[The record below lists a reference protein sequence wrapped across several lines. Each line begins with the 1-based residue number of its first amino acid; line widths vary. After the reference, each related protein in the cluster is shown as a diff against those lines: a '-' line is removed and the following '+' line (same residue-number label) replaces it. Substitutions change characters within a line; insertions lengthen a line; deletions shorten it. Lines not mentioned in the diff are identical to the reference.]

1 MKIFLAICAIIFFV
15 FGFTGCNSCTQ
26 QLKNLESDFSALD
39 RNLVVTNAFT
49 GDTVWKYSGDCYIS
63 EGSKA
68 GDVTVI
74 YYVGKK
80 AKKAD
85 FVGNF
90 ILSAI
95 EK

>member
-1 MKIFLAICAIIFFV
+1 MKKLIAIFALAFIV

-39 RNLVVTNAFT
+39 RDLVVTSAFT
-49 GDTVWKYSGDCYIS
+49 GDTTWKYSGDCYIS
-63 EGSKA
+63 EGSSA
-68 GDVTVI
+68 GDVTII